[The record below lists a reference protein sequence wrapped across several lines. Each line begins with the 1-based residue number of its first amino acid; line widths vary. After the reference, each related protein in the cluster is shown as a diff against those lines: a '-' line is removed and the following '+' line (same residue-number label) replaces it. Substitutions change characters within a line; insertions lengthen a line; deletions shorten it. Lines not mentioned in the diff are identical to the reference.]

1 MKNFFGG
8 NNLLFIEEIIK
19 KAKIKDGMKIADLG
33 CGTHGYFI
41 FNPSFLVGN
50 SGIVYA
56 VDVLKRVLED
66 IDKTIK
72 LENYKNVKT
81 IWSNLENHKA
91 TKIDSMT
98 LDIVFLVN
106 VLHQSNKK
114 VDLLREAIRMLKKN
128 GMIIIVDWIQGA
140 TLIGPEKDKKI
151 DKENLILAMQK
162 LGLNLEEDF
171 VAGKYHYGLIFK
183 KL

>member
-128 GMIIIVDWIQGA
+128 RMIIIVDWIQGA

>member
-1 MKNFFGG
+1 MKIFFGG

-81 IWSNLENHKA
+81 IWSNLENYKA